1 MFTFIKNLFGS
12 PSFEQQM
19 EKQMKVF
26 VKINKGLTILKEKAI
41 SEKQKNHAEMTRLS
55 ARNSHI
61 EKFETGLNEK
71 N

>member
-19 EKQMKVF
+19 EKQMNVF

-41 SEKQKNHAEMTRLS
+41 SEKQKKPC
-55 ARNSHI
+55 RNDKIICKKFSH
-61 EKFETGLNEK
+61 
-71 N
+71 